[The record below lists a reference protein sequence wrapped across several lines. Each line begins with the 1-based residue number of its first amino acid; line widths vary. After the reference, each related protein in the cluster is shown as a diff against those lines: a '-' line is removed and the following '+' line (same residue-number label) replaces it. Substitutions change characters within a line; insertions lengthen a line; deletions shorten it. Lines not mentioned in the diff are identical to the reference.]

1 MRAKPSPRM
10 RETQGEKGSH
20 TEAGLGSQLNSPAL
34 WQKPY
39 SKCENWSHAHL
50 EPVPVA
56 WWIMLIYETRQT
68 WDLTVAPSDT
78 VLHANSKFSHRGKTT
93 SYLVFPLQ
101 EEEHLVVQNWRMA
114 SVHCTETKHFFSAV
128 LQQWCG
134 LEDYSQWSTI
144 SPKATSW
151 FANYSL

>member
-1 MRAKPSPRM
+1 MRAKASPRR

-20 TEAGLGSQLNSPAL
+20 TEAGLGSQLNNPAL

-68 WDLTVAPSDT
+68 WDLTVSPSDT
-78 VLHANSKFSHRGKTT
+78 ALHANSKFSHRGKTT
-93 SYLVFPLQ
+93 SYLVFSLQ
-101 EEEHLVVQNWRMA
+101 EDEHLVVQNWRMA
-114 SVHCTETKHFFSAV
+114 CTVQRRNIFSMLPYNNDV
-128 LQQWCG
+128 GWN
-134 LEDYSQWSTI
+134 TI
-144 SPKATSW
+144 ASGAQSHQKATSW